1 MTSLILDIETLS
13 RHPNAIVTEI
23 AAIAIKAASSS
34 DLTESGAVEFD
45 SILIQPCIATQL
57 GDGRHFEA
65 ETLAFH
71 DKNHTLPES
80 FTGTSPLVSCM
91 TLGMFISKHQP
102 RTVWIWGK
110 DFDRPILENLY
121 QQHRLPLPWQ
131 YWQTACAR
139 DAWKIAFGDENK
151 PPKRNHKAIDDCRAT
166 LRDLATALKHLD
178 RLNRL

>member
-13 RHPNAIVTEI
+13 RRPDAIVSEI
-23 AAIAIKAASSS
+23 AALAIQPVSRSLVK
-34 DLTESGAVEFD
+34 EGAVETD
-45 SILIQPCIATQL
+45 SLVLHLSIASQL
-57 GDGRHFEA
+57 VSRHFEE

-71 DKNHTLPES
+71 AKNRSMPES
-80 FTGTSPLVSCM
+80 FTGTEPLTACM
-91 TLGMFISKHQP
+91 TLGMFIAKHQP

-110 DFDRPILENLY
+110 DFDRPVLESLY
-121 QQHRLPLPWQ
+121 AQHNLPLPWQ

-139 DAWKIAFGDENK
+139 DVWKLAFGDENK

-166 LRDLATALKHLD
+166 LRDLTTALKNLD